1 MFALARGLA
10 FSYFFLF
17 LGRGEK
23 EREARD
29 FSFLSFLFLFSF
41 PRSSLIIRS
50 IVPRQHAKSRFNRV
64 QTGLRVVAAAAVSV
78 GATEF

>member
-1 MFALARGLA
+1 MLLLVGWLFPT
-10 FSYFFLF
+10 FSLGVERKSGKLEIFPSSLFYSFFL
-17 LGRGEK
+17 
-23 EREARD
+23 
-29 FSFLSFLFLFSF
+29 S
-41 PRSSLIIRS
+41 RSSLIIRS

>member
-10 FSYFFLF
+10 FSYLF

-23 EREARD
+23 ARD